1 MTIAGTKF
9 QYDKTQKSRAS
20 ILGRILTFMVGG
32 QEYAANS
39 IKNTHLNSLSD
50 LALKELGYSDSDIVK
65 IRKAPSSGQIF

>member
-1 MTIAGTKF
+1 MTIAGIKF

-20 ILGRILTFMVGG
+20 ILGRILKFMVGG
-32 QEYAANS
+32 QEHAANN
-39 IKNTHLNSLSD
+39 IKNTNLKTLTD